1 MTYSCSVSIWKN
13 MEKNLGGKPSLN
25 PRHMAEQVQSCLR
38 EVELFEQIPPA
49 ELAGLNQMLPLKT
62 FASGDMIYDP
72 LRPSQVLFIV
82 KSGRV
87 RLFQTSP
94 NGKTFT
100 LAIYEPGDVFGN
112 MSIVGQHMG
121 ASYAEALEDSSICQL
136 THEQVET
143 FFLADPRIS
152 QQVTA
157 ILARRVKELE
167 TRLSDLA
174 LRPLP
179 QRMASLLLSIARP
192 SHLPWKRDLI
202 VPMTHEQLANVAGS
216 TREAVSKALADL
228 AKQGMIIQKRGSIIL
243 TDPQQ
248 LELFKELL
256 HE

>member
-1 MTYSCSVSIWKN
+1 MTYSCSVSISES
-13 MEKNLGGKPSLN
+13 MEKNLGGQPSLN
-25 PRHMAEQVQSCLR
+25 PRHMAEQVQPCLR

-49 ELAGLNQMLPLKT
+49 ELAGFNQMLPLKT

-136 THEQVET
+136 TREQVET

-157 ILARRVKELE
+157 ILARRVEELE

-174 LRPLP
+174 LRPPSPTGGIFAAVYRAALP
-179 QRMASLLLSIARP
+179 
-192 SHLPWKRDLI
+192 
-202 VPMTHEQLANVAGS
+202 LA
-216 TREAVSKALADL
+216 
-228 AKQGMIIQKRGSIIL
+228 
-243 TDPQQ
+243 
-248 LELFKELL
+248 LET
-256 HE
+256 

>member
-1 MTYSCSVSIWKN
+1 MTYSCSVSISES
-13 MEKNLGGKPSLN
+13 MEKNLGGQPSLN
-25 PRHMAEQVQSCLR
+25 PRHMAEQVQPCLR

-49 ELAGLNQMLPLKT
+49 ELAGLNQMLPFKT

-179 QRMASLLLSIARP
+179 QRVASLLLSIARP
-192 SHLPWKRDLI
+192 SHLPWKHDLI

-248 LELFKELL
+248 LKRTLT
-256 HE
+256 